1 VWITSSLDTIKTP
14 AFVALGNFDGIHQG
28 HQQVI
33 RPILGHTYA
42 TVLTFCPHPQEF
54 FTGKQRALLTPRDEK
69 AQYLQELGV
78 QQLVLLPF
86 NQTLANLTPQEFVE
100 EILVRRLQAKQI
112 SVGQD
117 FCFGK
122 QRSGTTLDLQTIA
135 AQHGIEVQIA
145 PLFVHNGER
154 ISSSAIRQALEQ
166 GNLSY
171 ANQLLGRSYRLIG
184 QVNPGQQ
191 LGRTIGFPTA
201 NLKLPPEKFV
211 PRQGVYSVW
220 VYRRSQPNPTPLPG
234 VMNIGRRPT
243 VNGTSQTIEVHLLD
257 WSGDLYGETLSV
269 SLESFLRPEQKFS
282 SLEDLKAQIQT
293 DCESARSQL
302 AHARPQPQLMQKTYD

>member
-33 RPILGHTYA
+33 RPILGQTYA
-42 TVLTFCPHPQEF
+42 TVLTFYPHPQEF

-86 NQTLANLTPQEFVE
+86 NQDLANLSPHEFVE

-122 QRSGTTLDLQTIA
+122 QRSGTTAELQAIA
-135 AQHGIEVQIA
+135 AEHGITVQIA
-145 PLFVHNGER
+145 PLFIHNGER
-154 ISSSAIRQALEQ
+154 VSSSAIRQALEQ
-166 GNLSY
+166 GNLPY

-184 QVNPGQQ
+184 QVNLGQQ

-220 VYRRSQPNPTPLPG
+220 VYRHSQPHTPALPG
-234 VMNIGRRPT
+234 VMNIGHRPT

-257 WSGDLYGETLSV
+257 WSGDLYGETLTV
-269 SLESFLRPEQKFS
+269 SLENFLRSEQKFS
-282 SLEDLKAQIQT
+282 SLEDLKVQIQT
-293 DCESARSQL
+293 DCETARSQL
-302 AHARPQPQLMQKTYD
+302 ARSHPQPQLM